1 MSGIAPSR
9 NNVGSLRIRT
19 SAPRNGIGRKRVWNG
34 ENWLSRT
41 EAISRQKAYALEL
54 EQIYNHSV
62 DEYENLY
69 QRIEEYK
76 LMGAPPDELI
86 HINQRLLQLLAR
98 AEQDKIEAI
107 AAKEA
112 YRNLRNAPITPINQR
127 KNRKTRKSNNRR

>member
-9 NNVGSLRIRT
+9 NNVGSLRIRA